1 MSQEPTVS
9 QFICGIILFVIAAIP
24 LAGIGIAMLVM
35 AEGIERW
42 SGLMFLALSF
52 GICQS
57 IWRRLSGK

>member
-57 IWRRLSGK
+57 IWRRFSGK